1 LAAAQYTVTIL
12 PAPLRDLQALPRQI
26 RRRIRD
32 RIDGLAEN
40 PRPHGVKA
48 MQGSRKGYLRLRV
61 GDFRVIY
68 RIEDDRLIVLV
79 VAIGHRREVYK

>member
-1 LAAAQYTVTIL
+1 
-12 PAPLRDLQALPRQI
+12 
-26 RRRIRD
+26 
-32 RIDGLAEN
+32 
-40 PRPHGVKA
+40 

-79 VAIGHRREVYK
+79 VAIGHRREVYQ